1 MPPATKKPA
10 VATKS
15 SAAKPPAKP
24 PAGAGTKPT
33 TAGQSATKAPVP
45 AAVKRKK
52 KDDLG
57 AGLRI
62 SKGNVDAH
70 PAGPPRFG
78 ELTQAERAFTLAST
92 FLSGVLAISA
102 SQFLGAPLKL
112 IDPQFYDGYM
122 AYTKECFAILITCLT
137 QWWAPTVVRVSGDSS
152 MVGQLIKRKDGS
164 LQCNFA
170 DRMVLM
176 ANHQLYT
183 DWLYLWWIAY
193 TNNMHGFIYI
203 ILKES
208 LKNIP
213 IIGWGAQFYNF
224 IFLSRKWEEDQRTFK
239 KHLGKL
245 NKKGDPMW
253 LIIFPEGT
261 NLSSTTREKSK
272 KWADKNGLQDMK
284 HQLLPRSTGLKFCLN
299 ELKETTEWLYD
310 CTIAY
315 EGVPPGQFGQ
325 DIFTLRSSFFEG
337 RPPKSVNMHWRR
349 FHLSD
354 IPYENTHAF
363 EVWLRNRW
371 REKDYMLEYF
381 NRNNRF
387 PAEDFW
393 KNHLD
398 MDVRSESSHGNGNK
412 TLRTIPRPA
421 VQIETE
427 VKSGNWNEF
436 VKIFAPITSI
446 MMALTVAYGA
456 SPEDLPIPGGKE
468 FFENHIKTLLGQGG
482 EMKGLPSPDQLEKMI
497 EGAAQ
502 MGAAQAAEPKEVPEI
517 QRLTQENLAK
527 LVKETAIASGAVMPN
542 GMRRANSAMPGMP
555 TKTLIT
561 PSATTTPAVRKTQ
574 SAVNMSTATVK
585 KPQASPAPKPGT
597 AAHARVPNAAAKKPP
612 QHTGPMKEM
621 MTASGV
627 MIKVPQTEV
636 EKAKKT
642 GTLTMKNGVKIKV
655 EKQEIEQAQQNKGNT
670 VFTTGGVP
678 IKVTP
683 SGAVQVPEK
692 AGAGM
697 GKANA
702 VKKTEQVARK
712 MDGVASASAKSK
724 TAKAKGTSANG
735 AAGKKSTPTSSGAAA
750 NGTVKKAA
758 PKKL

>member
-1 MPPATKKPA
+1 MPPATKKPV
-10 VATKS
+10 VAKPV
-15 SAAKPPAKP
+15 AAKTGAK
-24 PAGAGTKPT
+24 KPL
-33 TAGQSATKAPVP
+33 AVNQSATKSPVP
-45 AAVKRKK
+45 AAVQRKK
-52 KDDLG
+52 KVDLG
-57 AGLRI
+57 AGLRVT
-62 SKGNVDAH
+62 KDPKDNADAH

-112 IDPQFYDGYM
+112 IDPQFYDAYM

-164 LQCNFA
+164 LRCNFS

-239 KHLGKL
+239 KHLSKL

-261 NLSSTTREKSK
+261 NLSPTTRERSK
-272 KWADKNGLQDMK
+272 QWADKNGLQDMK
-284 HQLLPRSTGLKFCLN
+284 HQLLPRSTGLRFCLN
-299 ELKETTEWLYD
+299 ELKETTDWLYD

-315 EGVPPGQFGQ
+315 EGIPPGQFGQ

-349 FHLSD
+349 FRISD

-381 NRNNRF
+381 SRHTRF

-398 MDVRSESSHGNGNK
+398 MDTKSESSRGGPNGS
-412 TLRTIPRPA
+412 RTIRTVARPA

-436 VKIFAPITSI
+436 VKIFAPITSV

-468 FFENHIKTLLGQGG
+468 FFEQHLKTLLGQGG
-482 EMKGLPSPDQLEKMI
+482 GEVKGLPSPDQLERMI
-497 EGAAQ
+497 EGAAK
-502 MGAAQAAEPKEVPEI
+502 MGAAQAAEGQKQIPEA

-527 LVKETAIASGAVMPN
+527 LVKETAISSGAVMPN
-542 GMRRANSAMPGMP
+542 GMRRA
-555 TKTLIT
+555 
-561 PSATTTPAVRKTQ
+561 
-574 SAVNMSTATVK
+574 STAL
-585 KPQASPAPKPGT
+585 PPPP
-597 AAHARVPNAAAKKPP
+597 PN
-612 QHTGPMKEM
+612 T
-621 MTASGV
+621 
-627 MIKVPQTEV
+627 
-636 EKAKKT
+636 
-642 GTLTMKNGVKIKV
+642 ND
-655 EKQEIEQAQQNKGNT
+655 
-670 VFTTGGVP
+670 
-678 IKVTP
+678 
-683 SGAVQVPEK
+683 
-692 AGAGM
+692 
-697 GKANA
+697 ANA
-702 VKKTEQVARK
+702 HYRSRSEKTTEHRQYA
-712 MDGVASASAKSK
+712 
-724 TAKAKGTSANG
+724 
-735 AAGKKSTPTSSGAAA
+735 
-750 NGTVKKAA
+750 
-758 PKKL
+758 

>member
-1 MPPATKKPA
+1 MPPATKKPTPA
-10 VATKS
+10 IKS
-15 SAAKPPAKP
+15 TAPKPPAKLST
-24 PAGAGTKPT
+24 GAA
-33 TAGQSATKAPVP
+33 AGQSKTRTPVP
-45 AAVKRKK
+45 ASVKRKK

-62 SKGNVDAH
+62 SKDNVDAH
-70 PAGPPRFG
+70 PAGPPRYG

-137 QWWAPTVVRVSGDSS
+137 QWWAPTVVRVSGDST

-224 IFLSRKWEEDQRTFK
+224 IFLSRKWEEDERTFK
-239 KHLGKL
+239 RHLSKL

-261 NLSSTTREKSK
+261 NLSPTTREKSK

-284 HQLLPRSTGLKFCLN
+284 HQLLPRST
-299 ELKETTEWLYD
+299 
-310 CTIAY
+310 
-315 EGVPPGQFGQ
+315 
-325 DIFTLRSSFFEG
+325 
-337 RPPKSVNMHWRR
+337 
-349 FHLSD
+349 D

-398 MDVRSESSHGNGNK
+398 MDIRSESSRSNGK
-412 TLRTIPRPA
+412 TIRTIPRPA

-456 SPEDLPIPGGKE
+456 SPDDIPIPGGKE
-468 FFENHIKTLLGQGG
+468 FFENHMKMLLGQGTG
-482 EMKGLPSPDQLEKMI
+482 DMSKLPDPDQLERMI
-497 EGAAQ
+497 EGAAK
-502 MGAAQAAEPKEVPEI
+502 MGAEQAASPDQMSNV

-527 LVKETAIASGAVMPN
+527 LVKETAISSGAVLPN
-542 GMRRANSAMPGMP
+542 GMRRPTSTMPP
-555 TKTLIT
+555 LPKTLQTPNTNAKLPIRKAQSATAATATKKPTST
-561 PSATTTPAVRKTQ
+561 PSKL
-574 SAVNMSTATVK
+574 SAL
-585 KPQASPAPKPGT
+585 P
-597 AAHARVPNAAAKKPP
+597 AKKPTP
-612 QHTGPMKEM
+612 NGPTKDVLL
-621 MTASGV
+621 ASGV
-627 MIKVPQTEV
+627 TIKIPQTQAEQ
-636 EKAKKT
+636 AKQT
-642 GTLTMKNGVKIKV
+642 GTVTLNNGVVIKIDKR
-655 EKQEIEQAQQNKGNT
+655 EIEEAQKKVKEGRGAGGGGGGGT
-670 VFTTGGVP
+670 VVTKSGVP
-678 IKVTP
+678 IKITP
-683 SGAVQVPEK
+683 GDGV
-692 AGAGM
+692 
-697 GKANA
+697 
-702 VKKTEQVARK
+702 VKKV
-712 MDGVASASAKSK
+712 GG
-724 TAKAKGTSANG
+724 GTG
-735 AAGKKSTPTSSGAAA
+735 GGKKVGGGPR
-750 NGTVKKAA
+750 KI
-758 PKKL
+758 

>member
-1 MPPATKKPA
+1 MSTALKK
-10 VATKS
+10 
-15 SAAKPPAKP
+15 
-24 PAGAGTKPT
+24 
-33 TAGQSATKAPVP
+33 
-45 AAVKRKK
+45 KK

-57 AGLRI
+57 AGLRV
-62 SKGNVDAH
+62 SKDNIAAH
-70 PAGPPRFG
+70 PAGPPRYG

-152 MVGQLIKRKDGS
+152 MVGQLIKKKDGS

-224 IFLSRKWEEDQRTFK
+224 IFLSRHWEEDQRTFK
-239 KHLGKL
+239 KHLAQL
-245 NKKGDPMW
+245 NKPNDPMW

-261 NLSSTTREKSK
+261 NLSASTREKSK
-272 KWADKNGLQDMK
+272 KWAEKNGLQDMK
-284 HQLLPRSTGLKFCLN
+284 HQLLPRSTGLRFCLN
-299 ELKETTEWLYD
+299 ELRETTEWLYD

-349 FHLSD
+349 FHLD
-354 IPYENTHAF
+354 TIPIQNTKAF

-398 MDVRSESSHGNGNK
+398 MSSQSSHNGNK
-412 TLRTIPRPA
+412 SLRSVPRPA

-436 VKIFAPITSI
+436 VKIFAPITSV

-456 SPEDLPIPGGKE
+456 SPDDLPIPGGKE
-468 FFENHIKTLLGQGG
+468 FFEQHIKSLLGQGG
-482 EMKGLPSPDQLEKMI
+482 EMKGLPSPEQLEKMI

-502 MGAAQAAEPKEVPEI
+502 MGAAQAAEPQKLTGA
-517 QRLTQENLAK
+517 QKLTQENLAK
-527 LVKETAIASGAVMPN
+527 LVKETAISSGVVLPG
-542 GMRRANSAMPGMP
+542 GMRRASTALPQAP
-555 TKTLIT
+555 TKTLAT
-561 PSATTTPAVRKTQ
+561 PTVSVPRKASTV
-574 SAVNMSTATVK
+574 VNGPTAAKK
-585 KPQASPAPKPGT
+585 KPTAGATAKPKPGT
-597 AAHARVPNAAAKKPP
+597 AAHARANATATKPKPAAP
-612 QHTGPMKEM
+612 TGPMKEM

-627 MIKVPQTEV
+627 MIKVPKSEV
-636 EKAKKT
+636 EDAKKT
-642 GTLTMKNGVKIKV
+642 GTITTKSGLKIKIGK
-655 EKQEIEQAQQNKGNT
+655 EDIEEAQKKKG
-670 VFTTGGVP
+670 TTFVTSSGVP

-683 SGAVQVPEK
+683 SGAITVPEK
-692 AGAGM
+692 AGAQKPKPTPTANKPAAPKVVPAAAAK
-697 GKANA
+697 KA
-702 VKKTEQVARK
+702 
-712 MDGVASASAKSK
+712 
-724 TAKAKGTSANG
+724 G
-735 AAGKKSTPTSSGAAA
+735 AAPKLKGPVTATKKKAPVAAGA
-750 NGTVKKAA
+750 GTKPSAA

>member
-1 MPPATKKPA
+1 MSPATATKKP
-10 VATKS
+10 VVTKS
-15 SAAKPPAKP
+15 PAAKPPVKKATAP
-24 PAGAGTKPT
+24 KPT
-33 TAGQSATKAPVP
+33 PASQSASKPPVP

-62 SKGNVDAH
+62 SKDNVEAH

-183 DWLYLWWIAY
+183 DWLYIWWIAY

-239 KHLGKL
+239 KHLNKL

-261 NLSSTTREKSK
+261 NLSKTTREKSQQ
-272 KWADKNGLQDMK
+272 WAKKNGLQDMK

-299 ELKETTEWLYD
+299 ELRETTDWLYD

-315 EGVPPGQFGQ
+315 EGVPEGQFGQ

-349 FHLSD
+349 FHLDD

-381 NRNNRF
+381 SRHNRF

-398 MDVRSESSHGNGNK
+398 MDTKSESSRGGNK
-412 TLRTIPRPA
+412 TIRTVPRPA

-436 VKIFAPITSI
+436 VKIFAPITSV

-456 SPEDLPIPGGKE
+456 SPEDLPIPGAKE
-468 FFENHIKTLLGQGG
+468 FFQTHMKTLLGQGG
-482 EMKGLPSPDQLEKMI
+482 DIKGLPSPEQLEKMI

-502 MGAAQAAEPKEVPEI
+502 MGAAQAAGPKEVPEV

-542 GMRRANSAMPGMP
+542 GMRRASTALPPPM
-555 TKTLIT
+555 TKTLQT
-561 PSATTTPAVRKTQ
+561 PTAATPAARRAQ
-574 SAVNMSTATVK
+574 SAVNLPTSSAK
-585 KPQASPAPKPGT
+585 KPTPTAPKPGT
-597 AAHARVPNAAAKKPP
+597 AAHARANPAATTKKPTP
-612 QHTGPMKEM
+612 SPPTGPMKEM

-636 EKAKKT
+636 EQAKKT
-642 GTLTMKNGVKIKV
+642 GTLTMANGVKIKV
-655 EKQEIEQAQQNKGNT
+655 GKEDIEKAQEKKG
-670 VFTTGGVP
+670 TTLMTAGGVP

-692 AGAGM
+692 VSNKGQAA
-697 GKANA
+697 A
-702 VKKTEQVARK
+702 VKKTGELAGK
-712 MDGVASASAKSK
+712 MGNLSAPAKK
-724 TAKAKGTSANG
+724 MEGKKAPNKIGGATNGTAKKGGVGNG
-735 AAGKKSTPTSSGAAA
+735 AAKKSAAA
-750 NGTVKKAA
+750 A
-758 PKKL
+758 PRKL

>member
-1 MPPATKKPA
+1 MPQAIKSPAPKVPVAKSPATKPP
-10 VATKS
+10 
-15 SAAKPPAKP
+15 AAKSGPIK
-24 PAGAGTKPT
+24 K
-33 TAGQSATKAPVP
+33 
-45 AAVKRKK
+45 KK

-57 AGLRI
+57 AGLRV
-62 SKGNVDAH
+62 SKDNLEEH
-70 PAGPPRFG
+70 PAGPPRYG

-122 AYTKECFAILITCLT
+122 AYTKECFAILVTCLT

-152 MVGQLIKRKDGS
+152 MVGQLIKKADGS
-164 LQCNFA
+164 LECKFA
-170 DRMVLM
+170 DRMILM

-193 TNNMHGFIYI
+193 TNKMHGFIYI

-208 LKNIP
+208 LKNVP

-239 KHLGKL
+239 RHLEKL
-245 NKKGDPMW
+245 NKPNDPMW

-261 NLSSTTREKSK
+261 NLSASTRANSK

-299 ELKETTEWLYD
+299 ELKDTTDWLYD

-315 EGVPPGQFGQ
+315 EGVPDGQFGQ

-349 FHLSD
+349 FHLD
-354 IPYENTHAF
+354 EIPYENTKAF

-381 NRNNRF
+381 HRNNRF

-398 MDVRSESSHGNGNK
+398 MSSQSSHNGGK
-412 TLRTIPRPA
+412 SIRSVPKPA

-436 VKIFAPITSI
+436 VKIFAPITSV

-456 SPEDLPIPGGKE
+456 SPADLPIPGGKE
-468 FFENHIKTLLGQGG
+468 FFEQHMKALLGQEGDV
-482 EMKGLPSPDQLEKMI
+482 KSLPSPEQLEKMI
-497 EGAAQ
+497 EGAAK
-502 MGAAQAAEPKEVPEI
+502 MGAAQAAGPQELSGVQK
-517 QRLTQENLAK
+517 LTQENLAL
-527 LVKETAIASGAVMPN
+527 LVKETAIKHGAVMP
-542 GMRRANSAMPGMP
+542 GGLRRASTALPRAP
-555 TKTLIT
+555 TKTVAT
-561 PSATTTPAVRKTQ
+561 PTTTAPRKAK
-574 SAVNMSTATVK
+574 SAVDTPITGTTKHNPS
-585 KPQASPAPKPGT
+585 GT
-597 AAHARVPNAAAKKPP
+597 AAHARAVHKPTTSTPISKPKPP
-612 QHTGPMKEM
+612 APPPPTGPMKEV
-621 MTASGV
+621 MTASGI
-627 MIKVPQTEV
+627 MIKVPSSSAQL
-636 EKAKKT
+636 AKNP
-642 GTLTMKNGVKIKV
+642 GTLTLANGVHIKID
-655 EKQEIEQAQQNKGNT
+655 KQEMEEAQKTKKKEDKEKKDQGST
-670 VFTTGGVP
+670 YMTSSGVP
-678 IKVTP
+678 IKIT
-683 SGAVQVPEK
+683 SGGGASVPEK
-692 AGAGM
+692 RVAPAKPGTKDMTVPVRKGATGTPKKSATGMAGQKAG
-697 GKANA
+697 G
-702 VKKTEQVARK
+702 
-712 MDGVASASAKSK
+712 GV
-724 TAKAKGTSANG
+724 
-735 AAGKKSTPTSSGAAA
+735 GKKIGNVPR
-750 NGTVKKAA
+750 KI
-758 PKKL
+758 

>member
-1 MPPATKKPA
+1 MYR
-10 VATKS
+10 S
-15 SAAKPPAKP
+15 
-24 PAGAGTKPT
+24 
-33 TAGQSATKAPVP
+33 
-45 AAVKRKK
+45 
-52 KDDLG
+52 
-57 AGLRI
+57 
-62 SKGNVDAH
+62 
-70 PAGPPRFG
+70 
-78 ELTQAERAFTLAST
+78 
-92 FLSGVLAISA
+92 ISA

-224 IFLSRKWEEDQRTFK
+224 IFLSRKWEEDERTFK
-239 KHLGKL
+239 KHHAKL

-261 NLSSTTREKSK
+261 NLSPTTREKSK
-272 KWADKNGLQDMK
+272 KWAEKNGLQDMK

-299 ELKETTEWLYD
+299 ELKDTTDWLYD

-315 EGVPPGQFGQ
+315 EGIPPGQYGQ

-349 FHLSD
+349 FRLAD

-398 MDVRSESSHGNGNK
+398 MDARSESSRSNGNK
-412 TLRTIPRPA
+412 TIRTVPRPA

-456 SPEDLPIPGGKE
+456 SPEDIPIPGGKE
-468 FFENHIKTLLGQGG
+468 FFENHMKMLLGQGG
-482 EMKGLPSPDQLEKMI
+482 GDMKGLPNPEQLEKMI
-497 EGAAQ
+497 EGAAK
-502 MGAAQAAEPKEVPEI
+502 MGAEQAAEPEQVSKV

-527 LVKETAIASGAVMPN
+527 LVKETAISSGAVLPN
-542 GMRRANSAMPGMP
+542 GMRRATSAMPP
-555 TKTLIT
+555 TNNLQAPNVTANKL
-561 PSATTTPAVRKTQ
+561 PLRKAQ
-574 SAVNMSTATVK
+574 SAVNMSTVK
-585 KPQASPAPKPGT
+585 KPPTSTLKPGT
-597 AAHARVPNAAAKKPP
+597 AAHARTNLAKQNKQQQQQQQQQAPN
-612 QHTGPMKEM
+612 GPTKEI

-627 MIKVPQTEV
+627 MIKVPQTQV
-636 EKAKKT
+636 EQAKKT
-642 GTLTMKNGVKIKV
+642 GTLTLNNGVKIRV
-655 EKQEIEQAQQNKGNT
+655 DKQDIEQVQKQQQKSNSNSKGGGGT
-670 VFTTGGVP
+670 VVTAGGVP
-678 IKVTP
+678 IKITP

-692 AGAGM
+692 TVGG
-697 GKANA
+697 
-702 VKKTEQVARK
+702 VKKKTT
-712 MDGVASASAKSK
+712 GV
-724 TAKAKGTSANG
+724 NG
-735 AAGKKSTPTSSGAAA
+735 VAGKKAA
-750 NGTVKKAA
+750 GG
-758 PKKL
+758 PRKL

>member
-1 MPPATKKPA
+1 MSRNAL
-10 VATKS
+10 
-15 SAAKPPAKP
+15 
-24 PAGAGTKPT
+24 
-33 TAGQSATKAPVP
+33 
-45 AAVKRKK
+45 KK
-52 KDDLG
+52 KGRDDLG
-57 AGLRI
+57 AGLRV
-62 SKGNVDAH
+62 SKDNIAAH
-70 PAGPPRFG
+70 PAGPPRYG

-122 AYTKECFAILITCLT
+122 AYTKESFAILVTCLT

-152 MVGQLIKRKDGS
+152 MVGQMTKKKDGS

-193 TNNMHGFIYI
+193 TNKMHGFIYI

-208 LKNIP
+208 LRNIP
-213 IIGWGAQFYNF
+213 IIGWSAQFYNF
-224 IFLSRKWEEDQRTFK
+224 IFLARNWEEDQRTFK

-245 NKKGDPMW
+245 NKPNDPMW

-261 NLSSTTREKSK
+261 NLSQTTREKSQ
-272 KWADKNGLQDMK
+272 KWAEKNALQDMK

-299 ELKETTEWLYD
+299 ELKDTTDWLYD

-325 DIFTLRSSFFEG
+325 DIFTLRSTFFEG

-349 FHLSD
+349 FRIHD
-354 IPYENTHAF
+354 IPIQNTKAF

-393 KNHLD
+393 KDHLD
-398 MDVRSESSHGNGNK
+398 MGSESSQHGGK
-412 TLRTIPRPA
+412 SIRSVPRPA

-436 VKIFAPITSI
+436 VKIFAPITSV

-468 FFENHIKTLLGQGG
+468 FFEQHIKTLLGQNG
-482 EMKGLPSPDQLEKMI
+482 EMKGLPSPEELEKMI
-497 EGAAQ
+497 EGAAK
-502 MGAAQAAEPKEVPEI
+502 MGAQQAAEPQHMNEV
-517 QRLTQENLAK
+517 QKLTQENLAK
-527 LVKETAIASGAVMPN
+527 LVKETAIKSGAVMP
-542 GMRRANSAMPGMP
+542 GGYRRASTALPQAP
-555 TKTLIT
+555 TKTMAAPTTTVPRKARSAINGPTAAGRPITLTKAKQTPPDIRKTAPSGSNPAVPSKPKPAT
-561 PSATTTPAVRKTQ
+561 PSGPMKEVTLASGV
-574 SAVNMSTATVK
+574 TVK
-585 KPQASPAPKPGT
+585 VPVTKVEDAKQTGMVVLKNGMKIKIGKDEIEEAQKKKGSTIMTASGVPIKVSPSGAVTVEQKPTSQAPKKS
-597 AAHARVPNAAAKKPP
+597 NLIAAAKKPAP
-612 QHTGPMKEM
+612 AP
-621 MTASGV
+621 A
-627 MIKVPQTEV
+627 KVAP
-636 EKAKKT
+636 KLKPALSK
-642 GTLTMKNGVKIKV
+642 
-655 EKQEIEQAQQNKGNT
+655 
-670 VFTTGGVP
+670 P
-678 IKVTP
+678 
-683 SGAVQVPEK
+683 
-692 AGAGM
+692 AGAPKL
-697 GKANA
+697 KAP
-702 VKKTEQVARK
+702 
-712 MDGVASASAKSK
+712 SAAAKQTSAATKQSPAALAKSK
-724 TAKAKGTSANG
+724 PTASA
-735 AAGKKSTPTSSGAAA
+735 PR
-750 NGTVKKAA
+750 
-758 PKKL
+758 KL

>member
-1 MPPATKKPA
+1 MSPANVTKKP
-10 VATKS
+10 VVTKS
-15 SAAKPPAKP
+15 PAAKPPVKKATAP
-24 PAGAGTKPT
+24 KPT
-33 TAGQSATKAPVP
+33 PTSQSASKRPVP
-45 AAVKRKK
+45 AAVQRKK

-62 SKGNVDAH
+62 SKENVEAH

-170 DRMVLM
+170 DRLVLM

-239 KHLGKL
+239 KHLTKL

-261 NLSSTTREKSK
+261 NLSKTTREKSQ
-272 KWADKNGLQDMK
+272 KWAQKNGLQDMK

-299 ELKETTEWLYD
+299 ELRETTDWLYD

-315 EGVPPGQFGQ
+315 EGVPEGQFGQ

-349 FHLSD
+349 FHLDD

-381 NRNNRF
+381 SRHTRF

-398 MDVRSESSHGNGNK
+398 MDTKSESSRGNGSK
-412 TLRTIPRPA
+412 TIRTVPRPA

-436 VKIFAPITSI
+436 VKIFAPITSV

-456 SPEDLPIPGGKE
+456 SPADLPIPGGKE

-482 EMKGLPSPDQLEKMI
+482 EMKGLPSPEQLEKMI

-502 MGAAQAAEPKEVPEI
+502 MGAAQAAGPKEVPEV

-542 GMRRANSAMPGMP
+542 GMRRASTAIPGAP
-555 TKTLIT
+555 TKTLET
-561 PSATTTPAVRKTQ
+561 PTATTPAARRAQ
-574 SAVNMSTATVK
+574 SAINLPTSSAK
-585 KPQASPAPKPGT
+585 KPTTAAAPKPGT
-597 AAHARVPNAAAKKPP
+597 AAHARINSTSAATKKPAP
-612 QHTGPMKEM
+612 TPTGPMKEM

-636 EKAKKT
+636 EQAKKT

-655 EKQEIEQAQQNKGNT
+655 GKDEIEKAQEKKG
-670 VFTTGGVP
+670 TTFMTAGGVP

-683 SGAVQVPEK
+683 SGAVQVPQK
-692 AGAGM
+692 VDKGQ
-697 GKANA
+697 A
-702 VKKTEQVARK
+702 VKKTGELAKK
-712 MDGVASASAKSK
+712 MDAI
-724 TAKAKGTSANG
+724 
-735 AAGKKSTPTSSGAAA
+735 STPAKKAPSKIASGT
-750 NGTVKKAA
+750 NGTVKKTPAANGTAKKPVAA
-758 PKKL
+758 PRKL

>member
-1 MPPATKKPA
+1 
-10 VATKS
+10 
-15 SAAKPPAKP
+15 
-24 PAGAGTKPT
+24 
-33 TAGQSATKAPVP
+33 
-45 AAVKRKK
+45 
-52 KDDLG
+52 
-57 AGLRI
+57 
-62 SKGNVDAH
+62 
-70 PAGPPRFG
+70 
-78 ELTQAERAFTLAST
+78 
-92 FLSGVLAISA
+92 
-102 SQFLGAPLKL
+102 
-112 IDPQFYDGYM
+112 
-122 AYTKECFAILITCLT
+122 
-137 QWWAPTVVRVSGDSS
+137 

-224 IFLSRKWEEDQRTFK
+224 IFLSRKWEQDERTFK
-239 KHLGKL
+239 KHLAKL

-261 NLSSTTREKSK
+261 NLSPTTREKSK
-272 KWADKNGLQDMK
+272 KWAEKNGLQDMK

-299 ELKETTEWLYD
+299 ELKDTTEWLYD

-315 EGVPPGQFGQ
+315 EGIPPGQYGQ

-349 FHLSD
+349 FRLAD

-398 MDVRSESSHGNGNK
+398 MDARSESSRSNGNK
-412 TLRTIPRPA
+412 TIRTVPRPA

-456 SPEDLPIPGGKE
+456 SPEDIPIPGGKE
-468 FFENHIKTLLGQGG
+468 FFENHMKTLLGQGG
-482 EMKGLPSPDQLEKMI
+482 GGDMKGLPSPEQLEKMI
-497 EGAAQ
+497 EGAAK
-502 MGAAQAAEPKEVPEI
+502 MGAEQAAADPGEVSQV

-527 LVKETAIASGAVMPN
+527 LVKETAISSGAVMPN
-542 GMRRANSAMPGMP
+542 GMIRRANSNMPSLPP
-555 TKTLIT
+555 TKTMQT
-561 PSATTTPAVRKTQ
+561 PTNTTTKPPPRKAQ
-574 SAVNMSTATVK
+574 SAVNMSTTVASTK
-585 KPQASPAPKPGT
+585 KPQQPSSSLKPGT
-597 AAHARVPNAAAKKPP
+597 AAHARAPNTPAKQAKQQQPSNV
-612 QHTGPMKEM
+612 PMKEI

-627 MIKVPQTEV
+627 LIKVPQTQV
-636 EKAKKT
+636 EQAKKT
-642 GTLTMKNGVKIKV
+642 GTVTLNNGVKIKIDKQDV
-655 EKQEIEQAQQNKGNT
+655 EEAQKPQQNKKKQTGAGT
-670 VFTTGGVP
+670 FVTAGGVP
-678 IKVTP
+678 IKITP
-683 SGAVQVPEK
+683 SSG
-692 AGAGM
+692 
-697 GKANA
+697 
-702 VKKTEQVARK
+702 
-712 MDGVASASAKSK
+712 SASGSGS
-724 TAKAKGTSANG
+724 GTG
-735 AAGKKSTPTSSGAAA
+735 VGKKAVGGGRKT
-750 NGTVKKAA
+750 
-758 PKKL
+758 

>member
-1 MPPATKKPA
+1 MSPAL
-10 VATKS
+10 
-15 SAAKPPAKP
+15 
-24 PAGAGTKPT
+24 
-33 TAGQSATKAPVP
+33 
-45 AAVKRKK
+45 KK
-52 KDDLG
+52 KGREDLG
-57 AGLRI
+57 AGLRV
-62 SKGNVDAH
+62 SKDNIAAH
-70 PAGPPRFG
+70 PAGPPRYG

-122 AYTKECFAILITCLT
+122 AYTKESFAILVTCLT

-152 MVGQLIKRKDGS
+152 MVGQMTKKKDGS

-193 TNNMHGFIYI
+193 TNSMHGFIYI

-208 LKNIP
+208 LRNIP
-213 IIGWGAQFYNF
+213 IIGWSAQFYNF
-224 IFLSRKWEEDQRTFK
+224 IFLARNWEEDQRTFK

-245 NKKGDPMW
+245 NKPNDPMW

-261 NLSSTTREKSK
+261 NLSATTRDKSK
-272 KWADKNGLQDMK
+272 KWAEKNGLQDMK

-299 ELKETTEWLYD
+299 ELQETTEWLYD

-325 DIFTLRSSFFEG
+325 DIFTLRSTFFEG

-349 FHLSD
+349 FRIDS
-354 IPYENTHAF
+354 IPIHNTKAF

-387 PAEDFW
+387 PAENFW
-393 KNHLD
+393 KDHLD
-398 MDVRSESSHGNGNK
+398 MDSGSSQGGKSIRSV
-412 TLRTIPRPA
+412 PRPA

-436 VKIFAPITSI
+436 VKIFAPITSV

-468 FFENHIKTLLGQGG
+468 FFEQHLKTLLGQNG
-482 EMKGLPSPDQLEKMI
+482 EVRGLPSPQELEKMI
-497 EGAAQ
+497 EGAAK
-502 MGAAQAAEPKEVPEI
+502 MGAQQAAEPQQMTEV

-527 LVKETAIASGAVMPN
+527 LVKETAIKSGAVMPGGYRRASTALPPALTNTMAAPTASAPRKARTTVNGPAIRRSTAFSNTKPTAPVAKKAGATSAKPVAASKPSVSKGSMKEIHLASGVTIKVPNTEVQNAKKTGMIVLKN
-542 GMRRANSAMPGMP
+542 GM
-555 TKTLIT
+555 K
-561 PSATTTPAVRKTQ
+561 VRIEKDEIAEAQ
-574 SAVNMSTATVK
+574 KKKGSTV
-585 KPQASPAPKPGT
+585 
-597 AAHARVPNAAAKKPP
+597 
-612 QHTGPMKEM
+612 

-627 MIKVPQTEV
+627 
-636 EKAKKT
+636 
-642 GTLTMKNGVKIKV
+642 
-655 EKQEIEQAQQNKGNT
+655 
-670 VFTTGGVP
+670 P
-678 IKVTP
+678 IKVSP
-683 SGAVQVPEK
+683 SGSIEVQQKPTQQQSTK
-692 AGAGM
+692 
-697 GKANA
+697 N
-702 VKKTEQVARK
+702 TP
-712 MDGVASASAKSK
+712 AKNP
-724 TAKAKGTSANG
+724 AP
-735 AAGKKSTPTSSGAAA
+735 KSTPVQQTSIGPPRLNGASPTPKTTGVA
-750 NGTVKKAA
+750 KKPPTIRMKSKVTNAV

>member
-1 MPPATKKPA
+1 MPPATKKPTPT
-10 VATKS
+10 TKS
-15 SAAKPPAKP
+15 TAPKPPAKLST
-24 PAGAGTKPT
+24 GAA
-33 TAGQSATKAPVP
+33 AGQSATRTPVP
-45 AAVKRKK
+45 ASVKRKK

-62 SKGNVDAH
+62 SKDNVDAH
-70 PAGPPRFG
+70 PAGPPRYG

-137 QWWAPTVVRVSGDSS
+137 QWWAPTVVRVSGDST

-224 IFLSRKWEEDQRTFK
+224 IFLSRKWEEDERTFK
-239 KHLGKL
+239 KHLSRL
-245 NKKGDPMW
+245 NKKDDPMW

-261 NLSSTTREKSK
+261 NLSPTTREKSK
-272 KWADKNGLQDMK
+272 KWAEKNGLQDMK

-299 ELKETTEWLYD
+299 ELKDTTDWLYD

-315 EGVPPGQFGQ
+315 EGIPPGQYGQ

-349 FHLSD
+349 FRLAD

-393 KNHLD
+393 KDHLD
-398 MDVRSESSHGNGNK
+398 MDVRSESSRSNGK
-412 TLRTIPRPA
+412 TIRTVPRPA

-456 SPEDLPIPGGKE
+456 SPDDIPIPGGKE
-468 FFENHIKTLLGQGG
+468 FFENHMKMLLGQGTG
-482 EMKGLPSPDQLEKMI
+482 DLSKLPSPDQLEKMI
-497 EGAAQ
+497 EGAAK
-502 MGAAQAAEPKEVPEI
+502 MGAEQAASPDQMSNV

-527 LVKETAIASGAVMPN
+527 LVKETAISSGAVLPN
-542 GMRRANSAMPGMP
+542 GMRRPTSTMPP
-555 TKTLIT
+555 PPPPPKTFQPPNGNAKLPIRKAQ
-561 PSATTTPAVRKTQ
+561 SATAAGTGATRKPTLSKPNTP
-574 SAVNMSTATVK
+574 
-585 KPQASPAPKPGT
+585 
-597 AAHARVPNAAAKKPP
+597 AKKPTVP
-612 QHTGPMKEM
+612 NGPTKDVLL
-621 MTASGV
+621 ASGV
-627 MIKVPQTEV
+627 TIKIPQTQAEQ
-636 EKAKKT
+636 AKQT
-642 GTLTMKNGVKIKV
+642 GTVTLNNGVVIRVDKK
-655 EKQEIEQAQQNKGNT
+655 EIEEAQKKVKQTGGAGGGT
-670 VFTTGGVP
+670 VMTKSGVP
-678 IKVTP
+678 IKIT
-683 SGAVQVPEK
+683 SGGGGGGGGGSV
-692 AGAGM
+692 GG
-697 GKANA
+697 
-702 VKKTEQVARK
+702 
-712 MDGVASASAKSK
+712 
-724 TAKAKGTSANG
+724 
-735 AAGKKSTPTSSGAAA
+735 GKKGGGGPR
-750 NGTVKKAA
+750 KI
-758 PKKL
+758 

>member
-1 MPPATKKPA
+1 MSNALKK
-10 VATKS
+10 
-15 SAAKPPAKP
+15 
-24 PAGAGTKPT
+24 
-33 TAGQSATKAPVP
+33 
-45 AAVKRKK
+45 KK

-57 AGLRI
+57 AGLRV
-62 SKGNVDAH
+62 SKDNIAAH
-70 PAGPPRFG
+70 PAGPPRYG

-152 MVGQLIKRKDGS
+152 MVGQLIKKKDGS

-224 IFLSRKWEEDQRTFK
+224 IFLSRNWEEDQRTFK
-239 KHLGKL
+239 KHLSQL
-245 NKKGDPMW
+245 NKPNDPMW

-261 NLSSTTREKSK
+261 NLSATTREKSK
-272 KWADKNGLQDMK
+272 KWAEKNSIQDMK
-284 HQLLPRSTGLKFCLN
+284 HQLLPRSTGLRFCLN
-299 ELKETTEWLYD
+299 ELRETTDWLYD

-349 FHLSD
+349 FHLDS
-354 IPYENTHAF
+354 IPIQNTKAF

-393 KNHLD
+393 KDHLD
-398 MDVRSESSHGNGNK
+398 MSSQSSHNGNK
-412 TLRTIPRPA
+412 SLRSVPRPA

-436 VKIFAPITSI
+436 VKIFAPITSV

-456 SPEDLPIPGGKE
+456 SPDDLPIPGGKE
-468 FFENHIKTLLGQGG
+468 FFEQHIRTLLGQGG
-482 EMKGLPSPDQLEKMI
+482 ELKGLPSPEQLEKMI

-502 MGAAQAAEPKEVPEI
+502 MGAAQAAEPKNLTGA
-517 QRLTQENLAK
+517 QKLTQENLAR
-527 LVKETAIASGAVMPN
+527 LVKETAIQSGVVLPG
-542 GMRRANSAMPGMP
+542 GMRRASTALPQAP
-555 TKTLIT
+555 TKTLVT
-561 PSATTTPAVRKTQ
+561 PTISATRKAKT
-574 SAVNMSTATVK
+574 AVNVPTAARKLAT
-585 KPQASPAPKPGT
+585 AGPKPGT
-597 AAHARVPNAAAKKPP
+597 AAHARAKVTATKPTAKTTP
-612 QHTGPMKEM
+612 SKPKPTPPTGPMKDV

-627 MIKVPQTEV
+627 MIKVPKSEV
-636 EKAKKT
+636 EDAKKT
-642 GTLTMKNGVKIKV
+642 GTITTKSGVKIKIGK
-655 EKQEIEQAQQNKGNT
+655 EEIEEAEKKKGST
-670 VFTTGGVP
+670 FMTASGVP
-678 IKVTP
+678 IKITP
-683 SGAVQVPEK
+683 SGAITLPEK
-692 AGAGM
+692 AGAQKP
-697 GKANA
+697 GKKPGPAAATAGPKIVPAAKKPAGAGAPKLKGPA
-702 VKKTEQVARK
+702 VATKKSPVA
-712 MDGVASASAKSK
+712 
-724 TAKAKGTSANG
+724 TG
-735 AAGKKSTPTSSGAAA
+735 AAKKPTIAA
-750 NGTVKKAA
+750 KKG
-758 PKKL
+758 

>member
-1 MPPATKKPA
+1 MPAATKKPTVAGKKPKVAPKPPATKPS
-10 VATKS
+10 T
-15 SAAKPPAKP
+15 AAP
-24 PAGAGTKPT
+24 
-33 TAGQSATKAPVP
+33 AGQSAARRPVP
-45 AAVKRKK
+45 ESVKRKK

-62 SKGNVDAH
+62 SKDNVEAH
-70 PAGPPRFG
+70 PAGPPRYG

-137 QWWAPTVVRVSGDSS
+137 QWWAPTVVRVSGDST

-224 IFLSRKWEEDQRTFK
+224 IFLSRKWEQDERTFK
-239 KHLGKL
+239 KHLAKL
-245 NKKGDPMW
+245 NKKDDPMW

-261 NLSSTTREKSK
+261 NLSPTTREKSK
-272 KWADKNGLQDMK
+272 KWAEKNGLQDMK

-299 ELKETTEWLYD
+299 ELKDTTEWLYD

-315 EGVPPGQFGQ
+315 EGIPPGQYGQ

-349 FHLSD
+349 FRLAD

-398 MDVRSESSHGNGNK
+398 MDARSESSRSNGNK
-412 TLRTIPRPA
+412 TIRTVPRPA

-456 SPEDLPIPGGKE
+456 SPEDIPIPGGKE
-468 FFENHIKTLLGQGG
+468 FFENHMKTLLGQGG
-482 EMKGLPSPDQLEKMI
+482 GDIKGLPSPEQLEKMI
-497 EGAAQ
+497 EGAAK
-502 MGAAQAAEPKEVPEI
+502 MGAEQAAADPAEMSQV

-527 LVKETAIASGAVMPN
+527 LVKETAISSGAVMPN
-542 GMRRANSAMPGMP
+542 GMIRRANSNMPSMPP
-555 TKTLIT
+555 TKTMQT
-561 PSATTTPAVRKTQ
+561 PTNATTKPPLRKAQ
-574 SAVNMSTATVK
+574 SAVNMSTAAASTK
-585 KPQASPAPKPGT
+585 KPQASSSLKPGT
-597 AAHARVPNAAAKKPP
+597 AAHARATAASAKQVK
-612 QHTGPMKEM
+612 QQASNGPMKEV

-627 MIKVPQTEV
+627 MIKVPQSQV
-636 EKAKKT
+636 EQAKKT
-642 GTLTMKNGVKIKV
+642 STLTLNNGIKIKIDKQDV
-655 EKQEIEQAQQNKGNT
+655 EEAQKQAQKQGSSST
-670 VFTTGGVP
+670 LITADGVP
-678 IKVTP
+678 IKITP
-683 SGAVQVPEK
+683 SGGS
-692 AGAGM
+692 GAG
-697 GKANA
+697 G
-702 VKKTEQVARK
+702 
-712 MDGVASASAKSK
+712 
-724 TAKAKGTSANG
+724 
-735 AAGKKSTPTSSGAAA
+735 GKKVAG
-750 NGTVKKAA
+750 GGRKV
-758 PKKL
+758 

>member
-1 MPPATKKPA
+1 MPPATKKPV
-10 VATKS
+10 VAKPA
-15 SAAKPPAKP
+15 AAKTGGKKPPPAN
-24 PAGAGTKPT
+24 
-33 TAGQSATKAPVP
+33 QSAIKTPVP
-45 AAVKRKK
+45 AAVQRKK
-52 KDDLG
+52 KVDLG
-57 AGLRI
+57 AGLRV
-62 SKGNVDAH
+62 SKDNVDAH

-92 FLSGVLAISA
+92 FLSGVLAQVHLLQQCSSKTHLTNRSISA

-112 IDPQFYDGYM
+112 IDPQFYDAYM

-239 KHLGKL
+239 KHLSKL

-261 NLSSTTREKSK
+261 NLSPTTRERSK
-272 KWADKNGLQDMK
+272 QWADKNGLQDMK
-284 HQLLPRSTGLKFCLN
+284 HQLLPRSTGLRFCLN
-299 ELKETTEWLYD
+299 ELKETTDWLYD

-315 EGVPPGQFGQ
+315 EGIPPGQFGQ

-349 FHLSD
+349 FRISD

-381 NRNNRF
+381 SRHTRF

-398 MDVRSESSHGNGNK
+398 MDTKSESSKGGPNGS
-412 TLRTIPRPA
+412 RTIRTVARPA

-436 VKIFAPITSI
+436 VKIFAPITSV

-468 FFENHIKTLLGQGG
+468 FFEQHIKTLLGQGG
-482 EMKGLPSPDQLEKMI
+482 EMKGLPSPEQLEKMI
-497 EGAAQ
+497 EGAAK
-502 MGAAQAAEPKEVPEI
+502 MGAAQAAGPKQVPEA

-542 GMRRANSAMPGMP
+542 GMRRASTALPPVPLTQTMQTPSGA
-555 TKTLIT
+555 IT
-561 PSATTTPAVRKTQ
+561 PAARRAQ
-574 SAVNMSTATVK
+574 SAVNMPTTTPATK
-585 KPQASPAPKPGT
+585 KTPQASTPAQLRNP
-597 AAHARVPNAAAKKPP
+597 AKKPTPKPTPPP
-612 QHTGPMKEM
+612 QYNGPMKEM

-627 MIKVPQTEV
+627 MIKVPAPEV
-636 EKAKKT
+636 EAAKKT
-642 GTLTMKNGVKIKV
+642 GVLTMANGVKIKIDK
-655 EKQEIEQAQQNKGNT
+655 EDIEENKGGGLVMT
-670 VFTTGGVP
+670 AGGVP
-678 IKVTP
+678 IKVTK
-683 SGAVQVPEK
+683 SGGVQVPK
-692 AGAGM
+692 VAANGAG
-697 GKANA
+697 A
-702 VKKTEQVARK
+702 VKKTADVARR
-712 MDGVASASAKSK
+712 MENV
-724 TAKAKGTSANG
+724 TAK
-735 AAGKKSTPTSSGAAA
+735 
-750 NGTVKKAA
+750 KA
-758 PKKL
+758 PRKL